1 MNQKKD
7 YELFEQRRKENELF
21 EQRRKQRKRRILI
34 KQSLMRYSDS
44 SFNAKEVAEVDAL
57 IEGYQEL
64 VNKNDNQYV
73 INHNAIANIQN
84 IFRSTEG
91 PELKDPYEF
100 IDMLSSRLLRRKFLE
115 LELVIAKAIYLSE
128 CKINFTHPTDPNRN
142 KVFIQ
147 RAEELDEFIKYLGN
161 IPDDLSHSFHKK
173 LKKFIESL
181 ETLKNSLLIKSLLNG
196 DDFLLSGT
204 HDLSKNYIT
213 FKDLCRA
220 TGKKNPNSFYALT
233 QNDKSLLELSNIKSK
248 AATLISARKWY
259 AKKGLNQ
266 YKSVEHNDLS
276 DVLLRLLLHLPI

>member
-7 YELFEQRRKENELF
+7 YELFEQRSKQRERRE
-21 EQRRKQRKRRILI
+21 RRKLI
-34 KQSLMRYSDS
+34 KQSLKDSDS
-44 SFNAKEVAEVDAL
+44 RFNAKEVAEVDDL

-64 VNKNDNQYV
+64 VNKNDDQYV

-84 IFRSTEG
+84 IFRSTED
-91 PELKDPYEF
+91 PELKDSYEF
-100 IDMLSSRLLRRKFLE
+100 IDRLSSHLLRSKFLE

-147 RAEELDEFIKYLGN
+147 RAEELDEFIKYLGD
-161 IPDDLSHSFHKK
+161 IPDDLPHSFHKK

-181 ETLKNSLLIKSLLNG
+181 ETLKNSLLIKSHLNG
-196 DDFLLSGT
+196 EDFLLSGT

-233 QNDKSLLELSNIKSK
+233 QNDKSLLELSDIKPK

-259 AKKGLNQ
+259 AKKGFNQ

-276 DVLLRLLLHLPI
+276 NVLLRLLLHLPI